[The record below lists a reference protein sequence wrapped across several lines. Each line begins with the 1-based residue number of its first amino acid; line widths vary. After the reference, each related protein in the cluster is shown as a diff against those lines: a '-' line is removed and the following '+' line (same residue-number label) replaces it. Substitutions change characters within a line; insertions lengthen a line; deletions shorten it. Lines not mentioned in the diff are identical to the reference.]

1 MIDQKIGSVTNNE
14 LVNSNGQGIMR
25 LEGVH
30 LGNRPNWGWPIFS
43 FSDLLSLWYVHWPP
57 LP

>member
-25 LEGVH
+25 LGMGTPGEQAKLGVAYFFF
-30 LGNRPNWGWPIFS
+30 L
-43 FSDLLSLWYVHWPP
+43 
-57 LP
+57 